1 MLKGFQ
7 ATVRVVEDE
16 IRTRKAVPFV
26 SEEMTC
32 ESGSERSP
40 NRRDSCVQ

>member
-7 ATVRVVEDE
+7 AIVRVVEDE
-16 IRTRKAVPFV
+16 IRTPKAVPFV
-26 SEEMTC
+26 SEEMAC
-32 ESGSERSP
+32 ESGSERCP